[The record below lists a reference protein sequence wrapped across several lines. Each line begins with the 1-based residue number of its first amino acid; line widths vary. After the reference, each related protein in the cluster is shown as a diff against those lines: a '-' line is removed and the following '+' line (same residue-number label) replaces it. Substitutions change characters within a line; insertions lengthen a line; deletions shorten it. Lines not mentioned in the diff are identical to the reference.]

1 MRGHARTGPGKPSA
15 LPPGPYSAPA
25 PVRHA
30 EAGSE
35 VWFTGDDGRR
45 SVFDTA
51 GLPLAG
57 WRAPVA
63 AALAARTGIR
73 GGLRTLASAEGTWQT
88 TRRFM
93 SFLSLQ
99 PEPPSLPGDLTAAH
113 LDAFHAERS
122 RSTSRRGALAE
133 LRRALLLLDQQPLRP
148 MLAPDVIDYLGRRWP
163 DPRAD
168 GVPGYS
174 DGELARIVA
183 AARSDAVAISARIE
197 AGEQLAARYR
207 EAPAAL
213 SPAEE
218 LRARELAEMAETG
231 LVPCPDGALPGVLHW
246 RVKTAEHLFLTLRDV
261 VPLMVLAVILTGRNV
276 ETLKELPVQHRPLED
291 KAVEVTVVKRRR
303 GAGRWHDQATWE
315 IGPPSRRLHT
325 PGGFYLLL
333 CRLTESSRAF
343 SGSKTVW
350 SVWRNGHR
358 AGVAGTAAEHWD
370 PFSDKL
376 RTQLGLCDWAARHDL
391 RGDDGRRLKLDMNR
405 LRTSVEVRRTRQ
417 MGGHLPSAA
426 RTNTMQTLWSSYLR
440 GDPAVTEW
448 ADGILDDA
456 FADAERAALDAHH
469 RALAAHSGALR
480 IVPGQAGAG
489 GRPARQAGA
498 DEGTARK
505 AAPDALDTGWTACT
519 DPEHGPW
526 NEGPC
531 TASFLDCFHCG
542 NCLITHDHLPRLL
555 SLLDAMEQRRQ
566 EIPLPA
572 WWPRYGPAW
581 AAIRH
586 QVLPEFSPAEITAA
600 ETAKPQDTLLDLVE
614 GLREDS

>member
-1 MRGHARTGPGKPSA
+1 MRGHARTSPGRPSA
-15 LPPGPYSAPA
+15 LPPGPYSSPE
-25 PVRHA
+25 PVRHD
-30 EAGSE
+30 EAGAE
-35 VWFTGDDGRR
+35 VTFTGDDLRR
-45 SVFDTA
+45 RVFDTA
-51 GLPLAG
+51 ELALPG

-63 AALAARTGIR
+63 AALAARTGIT

-88 TRRFM
+88 TRRFV

-99 PEPPSLPGDLTAAH
+99 PPPPSSPGDLTAAH
-113 LDAFHAERS
+113 LDAFHAEKS
-122 RSTSRRGALAE
+122 RTMSRRGALAE
-133 LRRALLLLDQQPLRP
+133 LRRVLLLLEQVTLKAV
-148 MLAPDVIDYLGRRWP
+148 LAPDVIDYLGRRWR

-183 AARSDAVAISARIE
+183 AARSDAVAISGRIE

-207 EAPAAL
+207 EASAAL

-218 LRARELAEMAETG
+218 PRARELAEMAETG
-231 LVPCPDGALPGVLHW
+231 LVPCPGGVLSQVLHW

-261 VPLMVLAVILTGRNV
+261 VPLMVLAVALTGRNV
-276 ETLKELPVQHRPLED
+276 ETLKELPVQHRLLED

-315 IGPPSRRLHT
+315 IGTPSRRLHT

-405 LRTSVEVRRTRQ
+405 LRTSVEVRRTKQ

-469 RALAAHSGALR
+469 RALATHAGALR
-480 IVPGQAGAG
+480 IVPGQAGVG
-489 GRPARQAGA
+489 GRPAGHSA
-498 DEGTARK
+498 DEETLRK
-505 AAPDALDTGWTACT
+505 AAAEALDTGWTACA
-519 DPEHGPW
+519 DPEHRPGGQ
-526 NEGPC
+526 GPC

-542 NCLITHDHLPRLL
+542 NCVITHDHLPRLL
-555 SLLDAMEQRRQ
+555 SLRDAMDQRRQ
-566 EIPLPA
+566 EVPLPA
-572 WWPRYGPAW
+572 WWRRYGPAW

-586 QVLPEFSPAEITAA
+586 QVLPEFSPVEITAA

>member
-1 MRGHARTGPGKPSA
+1 VRGHASTGPGRPSV
-15 LPPGPYSAPA
+15 LPSGRYSSPE
-25 PVRHA
+25 PVRPG
-30 EAGSE
+30 EAGAE
-35 VWFTGDDGRR
+35 VTFTGDDGRR
-45 SVFDTA
+45 RIFDTA
-51 GLPLAG
+51 ELALPG
-57 WRAPVA
+57 WRVPVA
-63 AALAARTGIR
+63 AAFAARTGIS
-73 GGLRTLASAEGTWQT
+73 GGLRTLASAESTWQA
-88 TRRFM
+88 TRRFV
-93 SFLSLQ
+93 SFLSLRQ
-99 PEPPSLPGDLTAAH
+99 PPPWPGDLTAAH
-113 LDAFHAERS
+113 LDAFHAEKS
-122 RSTSRRGALAE
+122 RTMSKRGALAE
-133 LRRALLLLDQQPLRP
+133 LRRVLILLEQAPLKAV
-148 MLAPDVIDYLGRRWP
+148 LAPDVIEYLGRRWP

-168 GVPGYS
+168 GAPGYS

-183 AARSDAVAISARIE
+183 AARSDAVAIIARIE

-207 EAPAAL
+207 EALAAL

-218 LRARELAEMAETG
+218 PRARELAEMAETG
-231 LVPCPDGALPGVLHW
+231 LVPCPDGVLPEVLRW

-261 VPLMVLAVILTGRNV
+261 VPLMVLAVALTGRNV
-276 ETLKELPVQHRPLED
+276 ETLKELPVQHRLLED

-315 IGPPSRRLHT
+315 IGSPSRRLHT

-358 AGVAGTAAEHWD
+358 AGVADTTAEHWD
-370 PFSDKL
+370 PFSAKL
-376 RTQLGLCDWAARHDL
+376 RTQLGLCGWAARHDL
-391 RGDDGRRLKLDMNR
+391 RGDNGCLLKLDMNR
-405 LRTSVEVRRTRQ
+405 LRTSVEVRRTKQ

-448 ADGILDDA
+448 ADDILGDA
-456 FADAERAALDAHH
+456 FADAERAALDAHY
-469 RALAAHSGALR
+469 RALAPHSGALR
-480 IVPGQAGAG
+480 LSLGQSPVCP
-489 GRPARQAGA
+489 RPARQAGA

-505 AAPDALDTGWTACT
+505 AVPDALDTGWTACT

-526 NEGPC
+526 NEGRC
-531 TASFLDCFHCG
+531 AVSFLDCFHCG
-542 NCLITHDHLPRLL
+542 NCVITHDHLPRLL

-572 WWPRYGPAW
+572 WWRRYGPAW

-600 ETAKPQDTLLDLVE
+600 EITKPHDTLLDLVE